1 MEGYKLVHNTVRK
14 PGVPEYE
21 LFDARKDP
29 LNLTDLSNANPEK
42 VRTLARA
49 LEAWRVE
56 ALAARGKS
64 AEEET
69 RALAPEELERLR
81 SLGYVQ

>member
-1 MEGYKLVHNTVRK
+1 
-14 PGVPEYE
+14 VPEYE

-49 LEAWRVE
+49 LETWRVE